1 MLAKPYFLW
10 TKYDGIIQSDHQTVD
25 LQRPK
30 LHIPNVLRKHALST
44 HAFFLRVYNVFQLEN
59 LQKYSYICTA
69 FLAFFSFLPG
79 SGYAATETRDFVV
92 TAYYSPMPNQSF
104 YLRGNYEAEKRLNGN
119 GTHGASGKPVFTG
132 MLAAPSSYSFGT
144 RIEFDGLGVGIVE
157 DRGGAIVEA

>member
-1 MLAKPYFLW
+1 MYSSFSLSESSLLRANIRQDVALLFV
-10 TKYDGIIQSDHQTVD
+10 GS
-25 LQRPK
+25 PK
-30 LHIPNVLRKHALST
+30 TWFS
-44 HAFFLRVYNVFQLEN
+44 FEN

-69 FLAFFSFLPG
+69 FIAFFSFLPG
-79 SGYAATETRDFVV
+79 SGYAATETREFVV

-144 RIEFDGLGVGIVE
+144 RIDFDGLGVAIVE
-157 DRGGAIVEA
+157 DRGGAIVEAGEK

>member
-1 MLAKPYFLW
+1 MYSSFSLSESSLLRAHIRQDVALLFLESPRSW
-10 TKYDGIIQSDHQTVD
+10 FS
-25 LQRPK
+25 
-30 LHIPNVLRKHALST
+30 
-44 HAFFLRVYNVFQLEN
+44 FEN
-59 LQKYSYICTA
+59 IQKYSYIATA

-79 SGYAATETRDFVV
+79 SGYAATETKEFVV
-92 TAYYSPMPNQSF
+92 TAYYSPLPDQSF

-157 DRGGAIVEA
+157 DRGGAIVEAGER